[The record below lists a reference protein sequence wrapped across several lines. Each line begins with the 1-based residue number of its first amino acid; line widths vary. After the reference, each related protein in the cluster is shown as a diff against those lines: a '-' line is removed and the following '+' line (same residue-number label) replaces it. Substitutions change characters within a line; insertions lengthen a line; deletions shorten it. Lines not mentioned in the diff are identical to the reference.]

1 MLGLIFRHTH
11 VYKYLELTEVF
22 QVTLKSSG
30 DIVYNCHLL
39 RHLYIYIVLAIEIH
53 FEKFRVHLYLGLIAY
68 YSVSY
73 DFFPKMS
80 QMMGQIHEL
89 QTDMD

>member
-30 DIVYNCHLL
+30 DIVVSVPSSATSWEKNHRTHCSMQSAPNTNVPEIFQSEFLWL
-39 RHLYIYIVLAIEIH
+39 IQCIYTNV
-53 FEKFRVHLYLGLIAY
+53 
-68 YSVSY
+68 
-73 DFFPKMS
+73 
-80 QMMGQIHEL
+80 
-89 QTDMD
+89 